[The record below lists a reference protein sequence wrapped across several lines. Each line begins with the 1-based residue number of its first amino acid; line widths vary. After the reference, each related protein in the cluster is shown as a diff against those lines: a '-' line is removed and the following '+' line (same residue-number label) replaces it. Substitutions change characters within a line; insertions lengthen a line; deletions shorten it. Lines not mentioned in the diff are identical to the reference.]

1 VWRSLAAATG
11 GRGLDAN
18 GDFPGSS
25 ETAAS
30 IFRRCPSKTPPH
42 FRREAHLF
50 VGADFIRNLTRV
62 CEIEAVLSGRTGRI
76 SLTRPSSLSCHQ
88 SGGLTSCVRG
98 SLHRSPQSL
107 TMSKPRKKC
116 IFCDNFADSKE
127 HIWAEWML
135 PHLPKKGVSS
145 HEVYSEVI
153 FSKHSAV
160 TITKRSGEPQSGRL
174 RIVCEDC
181 NTGWMSDLQKAA
193 KHILWGAARIIETP
207 G

>member
-1 VWRSLAAATG
+1 MRDRGSSLGSYRTYQLNKTVITFVPPVWRVDVVCSRIAPSLTPEP
-11 GRGLDAN
+11 DHV
-18 GDFPGSS
+18 
-25 ETAAS
+25 ETA
-30 IFRRCPSKTPPH
+30 
-42 FRREAHLF
+42 E
-50 VGADFIRNLTRV
+50 
-62 CEIEAVLSGRTGRI
+62 
-76 SLTRPSSLSCHQ
+76 
-88 SGGLTSCVRG
+88 
-98 SLHRSPQSL
+98 
-107 TMSKPRKKC
+107 KC

-174 RIVCEDC
+174 CIVCEDC

-193 KHILWGAARIIETP
+193 KPILWGAARIIETP